1 MDKPDPSSTQPDAT
15 PPSTPSAADSSP
27 PPEAVASS
35 STAAPPPPEPP
46 PPSSSESGGAS
57 AAGNLPK
64 LEPKLVSAA
73 RGWQWVLQGF
83 ALFRPYPAF
92 WVLLLLFYIFL
103 MLMVRLVP
111 VLGPILLVM
120 LVPTISAGYMVAC
133 HAANHKLPPLP
144 AQLFIPL
151 RHNTRQQVALGL
163 AYLTCMTVLMMVS
176 RLIGGEVLFRI
187 APEGMAA
194 IEMRTGGLVALALYT
209 PVMLAFW
216 FAPSLCFWGGVG
228 AGKALF
234 FSFFASWRNR
244 NAFLVYSAGW
254 LLFGAVIPM
263 VAGALLGAVLPAGP
277 SVATFAV
284 FLMLPYMIAVA
295 CAIMV
300 SFYASYVDVFGA
312 PPAPKLQSVKA
323 R

>member
-1 MDKPDPSSTQPDAT
+1 
-15 PPSTPSAADSSP
+15 
-27 PPEAVASS
+27 
-35 STAAPPPPEPP
+35 
-46 PPSSSESGGAS
+46 
-57 AAGNLPK
+57 
-64 LEPKLVSAA
+64 
-73 RGWQWVLQGF
+73 
-83 ALFRPYPAF
+83 
-92 WVLLLLFYIFL
+92 
-103 MLMVRLVP
+103 MLMVRVVP
-111 VLGPILLVM
+111 VLGPILLVI
-120 LVPTISAGYMVAC
+120 LVPAISAGYMVAC
-133 HAANHKLPPLP
+133 HAAIHKLPPLP

-151 RHNTRQQVALGL
+151 RHDTRQQITLGL

-209 PVMLAFW
+209 PVMMAFW

-228 AGKALF
+228 PGKALF

-244 NAFLVYSAGW
+244 NAFLVYGAGW
-254 LLFGAVIPM
+254 LLFGAVLPM
-263 VAGALLGAVLPAGP
+263 AAGALLGAVLPAGP
-277 SVATFAV
+277 TVATFAV

-312 PPAPKLQSVKA
+312 PPAPKLKA
-323 R
+323 AEPR

>member
-1 MDKPDPSSTQPDAT
+1 METPDPSPPQP
-15 PPSTPSAADSSP
+15 P
-27 PPEAVASS
+27 
-35 STAAPPPPEPP
+35 AAPPP
-46 PPSSSESGGAS
+46 ESGNTLAP
-57 AAGNLPK
+57 GNVPK
-64 LEPKLVSAA
+64 LEPKQVEPA

-92 WVLLLLFYIFL
+92 WVLLLLFYVFL
-103 MLMVRLVP
+103 MLMVRVVP

-120 LVPTISAGYMVAC
+120 LVPAISAGYMVAC

-144 AQLFIPL
+144 AHLFVPL
-151 RHNTRQQVALGL
+151 RHNARQQVALGL
-163 AYLTCMTVLMMVS
+163 AYLACMTLLMLVS

-216 FAPSLCFWGGVG
+216 FAPSLCFWGGIG

-244 NAFLVYSAGW
+244 NAFVVYSAGW

-263 VAGALLGAVLPAGP
+263 VAGALLGAVLPSGP
-277 SVATFAV
+277 SAAAFAV

-312 PPAPKLQSVKA
+312 PPAPKPQPVKPL
-323 R
+323 

>member
-1 MDKPDPSSTQPDAT
+1 MEA
-15 PPSTPSAADSSP
+15 SP
-27 PPEAVASS
+27 PPV
-35 STAAPPPPEPP
+35 APPPPPP
-46 PPSSSESGGAS
+46 PDQTPHAPGGGNIS
-57 AAGNLPK
+57 APGNAPK
-64 LEPKLVSAA
+64 LDPKLVAPA

-103 MLMVRLVP
+103 MLMLRVVP
-111 VLGPILLVM
+111 VLGPILLVL

-144 AQLFIPL
+144 GQLFVPL
-151 RHNTRQQVALGL
+151 RHNTRQQIALGI
-163 AYLTCMTVLMMVS
+163 AYLACMTILMLVS
-176 RLIGGEVLFRI
+176 RLIGGDVLFSI
-187 APEGMAA
+187 APEGVPA

-209 PVMLAFW
+209 PVMMAFW

-244 NAFLVYSAGW
+244 NAFMVYSAGW

-263 VAGALLGAVLPAGP
+263 LAGGLLGAVLPADP
-277 SVATFAV
+277 NAATFAV

-295 CAIMV
+295 CAIMT
-300 SFYASYVDVFGA
+300 SFYASYVDVFGP
-312 PPAPKLQSVKA
+312 PPAPKLQAVKP

>member
-1 MDKPDPSSTQPDAT
+1 MET
-15 PPSTPSAADSSP
+15 PNPSP
-27 PPEAVASS
+27 PQLG
-35 STAAPPPPEPP
+35 AAPPPEDGNPP
-46 PPSSSESGGAS
+46 V
-57 AAGNLPK
+57 AGNLPN
-64 LEPKLVSAA
+64 LDPKLVAPA

-103 MLMVRLVP
+103 MLMVRVVP

-120 LVPTISAGYMVAC
+120 LVPAIAAGYMVAC

-144 AQLFIPL
+144 AHLFVPL
-151 RHNTRQQVALGL
+151 RQNTRQQVTLGL
-163 AYLTCMTVLMMVS
+163 AYLACMTLLMMVS
-176 RLIGGEVLFRI
+176 RLIGGDVWFSI
-187 APEGMAA
+187 APQGMAA

-216 FAPSLCFWGGVG
+216 FAPSLCFWGGIG

-263 VAGALLGAVLPAGP
+263 LAGALLGALLPAGP
-277 SVATFAV
+277 SAATFAV

-312 PPAPKLQSVKA
+312 PPAPKLQATKP

>member
-1 MDKPDPSSTQPDAT
+1 MDKPDPA
-15 PPSTPSAADSSP
+15 SP
-27 PPEAVASS
+27 PPD
-35 STAAPPPPEPP
+35 AAPPPEHTPPAPEGGTPP
-46 PPSSSESGGAS
+46 APASG
-57 AAGNLPK
+57 PK
-64 LEPKLVSAA
+64 LEAKLVAPE

-83 ALFRPYPAF
+83 ALFRPFPAF

-103 MLMVRLVP
+103 MLMVRVVP
-111 VLGPILLVM
+111 VLGPILLVI

-144 AQLFIPL
+144 AHLFMPL
-151 RHNTRQQVALGL
+151 RQNTRQQIALGL
-163 AYLTCMTVLMMVS
+163 AYLACMTCLMLVS
-176 RLIGGEVLFRI
+176 RLIGGDVIFRL
-187 APEGMAA
+187 APEGVPAM
-194 IEMRTGGLVALALYT
+194 EMRTGGLVALALYT

-244 NAFLVYSAGW
+244 NAFMVYSAGW
-254 LLFGAVIPM
+254 MLFGAIIPM
-263 VAGALLGAVLPAGP
+263 AAGAILGAVLPAGP
-277 SVATFAV
+277 SAAAFAV

-312 PPAPKLQSVKA
+312 PPAPKLQAVKP